1 MRQSIDLN
9 RVITRKASRRAF
21 VGGGLAAVGMT
32 VAQAHGVGA
41 QATPVATPGTPQAGA
56 GDGRYLFVGDRSQN
70 AVAVYEIPG
79 FALAGALD
87 GVTFGTHGGS
97 LPLPDG
103 RLVFADTANNEI
115 VALGV
120 DADGVPSISD
130 RVAADL
136 GGGVAWIAASPT
148 LGHVAIGSLQD
159 SEESQ
164 FLNIVDLATFENT
177 SLEFSLNEPEELTA
191 WLLNDPL
198 NVYVAVGGQ
207 IKSYLLDDLLAGNLE
222 PLNTVEVELG
232 SHGGATDAAG
242 GRIFYTTAPGTGFEV
257 LDVQNGPAEYVTQI
271 PWDVDGFAGGRNA
284 RPRVTGDGEHI
295 FGLLTPGL
303 EDPTLWAETVISNH
317 ITDTAEL
324 SATRVEVGTGNFG
337 YRWGISDRFAIWA
350 GYNADGGTV
359 YLLDADAS
367 SATFG
372 TVTATMPIA
381 TPTNAAIPGED
392 FADKDTY
399 ATAITNDS
407 RFGFVSINGD
417 KIVKVFDLER
427 LAEVA
432 EIAIDL
438 PLTGYDGFL
447 TVIESGVTP
456 VDLWGR

>member
-1 MRQSIDLN
+1 MRQSIELN

-32 VAQAHGVGA
+32 IAEAHGVRA

-56 GDGRYLFVGDRSQN
+56 GDRRYLFVGDRSQN
-70 AVAVYEIPG
+70 AAAVYEIPG
-79 FALAGALD
+79 FGLAGTLD

-97 LPLPDG
+97 LLLPDG

-120 DADGVPSISD
+120 DTDGVPSISD

-136 GGGVAWIAASPT
+136 GGGVSWFAASPSF
-148 LGHVAIGSLQD
+148 GHLAVGSLQD

-177 SLEFSLNEPEELTA
+177 SLEFAMNEPEELTA

-207 IKSYLLDDLLAGNLE
+207 ITSYLLADLLAGNLE
-222 PLNTVEVELG
+222 PLNTVEVELD
-232 SHGGATDAAG
+232 SHGGATDAAN
-242 GRIFYTTAPGTGFEV
+242 GRIFYTTRPGAGFEV
-257 LDVQNGPAEYVTQI
+257 LDVENGPAEYLTQI
-271 PWDVDGFAGGRNA
+271 PWDVDGLSGGRNA
-284 RPRVTGDGEHI
+284 RPRVTSDGRHI

-303 EDPTLWAETVISNH
+303 DDPTLWAEVVVSNH
-317 ITDTAEL
+317 VTSTADL

-359 YLLDADAS
+359 YLLDSDAAS
-367 SATFG
+367 DTFG
-372 TVTATMPIA
+372 TVTAMIPIA
-381 TPTNAAIPGED
+381 TPTNAAVPGQD
-392 FADKDTY
+392 FTDKDTY
-399 ATAITNDS
+399 ATAITADS
-407 RFGFVSINGD
+407 RYGFVSINGD
-417 KIVKVFDLER
+417 KVVKVFDLE
-427 LAEVA
+427 LLE
-432 EIAIDL
+432 EIA
-438 PLTGYDGFL
+438 
-447 TVIESGVTP
+447 
-456 VDLWGR
+456 